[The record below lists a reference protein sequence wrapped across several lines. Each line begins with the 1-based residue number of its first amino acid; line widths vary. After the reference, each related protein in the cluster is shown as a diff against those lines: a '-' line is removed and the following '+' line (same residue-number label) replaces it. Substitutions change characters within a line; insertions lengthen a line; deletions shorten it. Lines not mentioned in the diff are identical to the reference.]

1 MKELVPEKKK
11 IIIFFDRDDAGKKG
25 ACAVT
30 KIPKNDSRIL
40 QYQDIIQNN
49 IIVSFIPYKDG
60 VTDGDFLIE
69 DYFSWDLTVKSIVD
83 DVLDM
88 KKHPLKNLPNLPSR
102 IKKEIERRLN
112 QFKIE
117 EFNGFIPL
125 LEKILELSLWNE
137 K

>member
-1 MKELVPEKKK
+1 
-11 IIIFFDRDDAGKKG
+11 
-25 ACAVT
+25 
-30 KIPKNDSRIL
+30 
-40 QYQDIIQNN
+40 
-49 IIVSFIPYKDG
+49 
-60 VTDGDFLIE
+60 
-69 DYFSWDLTVKSIVD
+69 
-83 DVLDM
+83 M